1 MIDRGSLDRLA
12 EETGTLLA
20 EVGVRPSDRLWIR
33 RHAES
38 IASLAIVSK
47 RRRLGGWLDRLAR
60 RAART
65 AR

>member
-1 MIDRGSLDRLA
+1 MIGRESLDRLA
-12 EETGTLLA
+12 EETGALLA

-38 IASLAIVSK
+38 IASLAVVSK
-47 RRRLGGWLDRLAR
+47 RRRLAGWLYRLAR
-60 RAART
+60 TAART